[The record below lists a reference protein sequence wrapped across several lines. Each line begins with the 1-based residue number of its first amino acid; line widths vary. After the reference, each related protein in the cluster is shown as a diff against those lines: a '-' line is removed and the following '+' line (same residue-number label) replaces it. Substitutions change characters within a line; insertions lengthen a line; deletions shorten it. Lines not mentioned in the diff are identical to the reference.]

1 LKLNSRTIFLIL
13 ALGVAALAA
22 CADSATPTPTGGIR
36 VATAVLPP
44 AANPSVS
51 PEPKLGFVLDEN
63 FLVAEVRPGSPAED
77 AGIQPGDVLLSV
89 AGEFFD
95 EEAADAF
102 IAAREFTLANPGK
115 PIPLSFDRKGSIL
128 SIEVVP
134 ALLTSPGEA
143 TPTPLPGE
151 WSDL

>member
-1 LKLNSRTIFLIL
+1 MVLL
-13 ALGVAALAA
+13 ALALAA
-22 CADSATPTPTGGIR
+22 ALSACGEATPTPTGGVR

-44 AANPSVS
+44 AANPSVA
-51 PEPKLGFVLDEN
+51 PEPKLGFIINEN
-63 FLVAEVRPGSPAED
+63 FLVVGVRPGGPAEQ
-77 AGIQPGDVLLSV
+77 AGIQTGDILLSV

-102 IAAREFTLANPGK
+102 IAARTFALANPGK
-115 PIPLSFDRKGSIL
+115 PIPLTFDRKGETITL
-128 SIEVVP
+128 EVVP
-134 ALLTSPGEA
+134 ALLTSPPGEA

>member
-1 LKLNSRTIFLIL
+1 M
-13 ALGVAALAA
+13 AALSA
-22 CADSATPTPTGGIR
+22 CGDTATPAPTGVR

-44 AANPSVS
+44 AANPAVA
-51 PEPKLGFVLDEN
+51 PEPKLGFVIDEN
-63 FLVAEVRPGSPAED
+63 FVVVTVRPDSPA
-77 AGIQPGDVLLSV
+77 AQARIQSGDMLLSV
-89 AGEFFD
+89 AGETFD

-115 PIPLSFDRKGSIL
+115 PIPLTFDRKGETL

-134 ALLTSPGEA
+134 ALLTSPSGEA